1 MAGQRRKIDG
11 TRYALQ
17 AVAGL
22 VVLALFLARAAYQ
35 VPLAEAL
42 ANPELLTLAA
52 TGLVLALALPALRPL
67 EASVLTLVA
76 VAPAVYLGVT
86 RPPSGALVPMEHAL
100 LAILALF
107 ALKILVSYVL
117 ETHDRQQLA
126 ARFGQYVPTQVA
138 QALAEDP
145 DVFSMDGEAREMT
158 VMFADIRDFTAIAER
173 LEPRELVKLLNDVF
187 TPLTEVVHR
196 HGGTIDKYIGDALM
210 AFWGAPLRDPE
221 HAQRAV
227 LAAVEMQAALA
238 RLRGDLARRGGPA
251 VEMGIGLNTGTM
263 SVGNMGSRYRVAYT
277 VVGDPVNLAARVQA
291 LTREIRADVLVTEA
305 VREHA
310 PALLYRE
317 IGTLRVRGKAEGF
330 RLFQPI
336 GRKEA
341 LTPEL
346 AAWLADHEQAL
357 ASFYARRW
365 DEAVT
370 RFGRLWAQ
378 HPEDRLYELY
388 LNNLRVFTR
397 GPTPTGWSGELDPD
411 APEGFGLPP
420 VRRAS

>member
-1 MAGQRRKIDG
+1 
-11 TRYALQ
+11 
-17 AVAGL
+17 
-22 VVLALFLARAAYQ
+22 
-35 VPLAEAL
+35 
-42 ANPELLTLAA
+42 
-52 TGLVLALALPALRPL
+52 
-67 EASVLTLVA
+67 
-76 VAPAVYLGVT
+76 
-86 RPPSGALVPMEHAL
+86 
-100 LAILALF
+100 
-107 ALKILVSYVL
+107 
-117 ETHDRQQLA
+117 
-126 ARFGQYVPTQVA
+126 
-138 QALAEDP
+138 
-145 DVFSMDGEAREMT
+145 
-158 VMFADIRDFTAIAER
+158 
-173 LEPRELVKLLNDVF
+173 
-187 TPLTEVVHR
+187 
-196 HGGTIDKYIGDALM
+196 
-210 AFWGAPLRDPE
+210 
-221 HAQRAV
+221 
-227 LAAVEMQAALA
+227 
-238 RLRGDLARRGGPA
+238 
-251 VEMGIGLNTGTM
+251 M